1 MNRIAFLSFIF
12 NVSVNM
18 QNALTQN
25 LLVRTPIRICCEL
38 AMKCGELKFKFS
50 LNQAILPN
58 RIFIICSEATAPTFF
73 SESTLQSILFLHTS
87 ATNTEFSGCVNQ
99 DNLFR

>member
-1 MNRIAFLSFIF
+1 LQFCCYIS

-25 LLVRTPIRICCEL
+25 LVARMPIPRRCEL

-50 LNQAILPN
+50 LYQAILLN
-58 RIFIICSEATAPTFF
+58 WIFTICSDATAATFF
-73 SESTLQSILFLHTS
+73 RENTLQSVLFLHTS
-87 ATNTEFSGCVNQ
+87 ATNTEFSGSVNQ